1 MKENT
6 KRYVKLSILLYIVI
20 LSVALVGTL
29 AWFLFEQSATIKTE
43 EDSRIIAGEYLEICF
58 DDGDDDPNNDKW
70 GIDVSVS
77 NSAQFPDVSLTPD
90 GTVWYP
96 VSLEEDDGLIYGEAG
111 RGVYENVTGLNG
123 YLVKIPLKVR
133 ASTGINVYLDQSS
146 KLEGVDL
153 EKTDASGVDGSV
165 FSRDAVAGAA
175 RVAFFDESGAKMVW
189 VPNERYEL
197 ISSSEGA
204 LNIVYDGNPEDEY
217 KYLNVVDG
225 IVNEGSEYGTWD
237 SDLIALGTDKLASDG
252 NTNEA
257 TPLLE
262 FTKAGEEKK
271 LVIYIWIEGSDRE
284 ANTVLSGGSFKYDL
298 KLTGIVEKAPSAV
311 NVDDVA
317 YKNGQLVYASSG
329 AEVGSEILYSYDG
342 NVWTPY
348 STGNPDLAKGNSVL
362 YVRAKETA
370 AERAGLVKEIAI
382 K

>member
-70 GIDVSVS
+70 GIDISVS

-133 ASTGINVYLDQSS
+133 ASRGINVYLHQDS

-153 EKTDASGVDGSV
+153 EKTDATGVTGSL
-165 FSRDAVAGAA
+165 FSRDAVAGAS
-175 RVAFFDESGAKMVW
+175 RVAFFDANGAKMVW
-189 VPNERYEL
+189 VPNPNYEL
-197 ISSSEGA
+197 TSNSEGVLDINYNGTA
-204 LNIVYDGNPEDEY
+204 EDSY

-225 IVNEGSEYGTWD
+225 IVTEGNEYGVWD
-237 SDLIALGTDKLASDG
+237 NNLIAIGNSNLATDESVNDAMPILS
-252 NTNEA
+252 
-257 TPLLE
+257 
-262 FTKAGEEKK
+262 FTEAGEEKK

-329 AEVGSEILYSYDG
+329 AEVGSEILYSYDS

-362 YVRAKETA
+362 YVRAKETT
-370 AERAGLVKEIAI
+370 AEKAGLVKEIAI

>member
-6 KRYVKLSILLYIVI
+6 KRYVKLSIILYIVI

-58 DDGDDDPNNDKW
+58 DDGNDNPNDDKW
-70 GIDVSVS
+70 GIDISVS
-77 NSAQFPDVSLTPD
+77 NTAQFPDVSLTPD

-111 RGVYENVTGLNG
+111 RGVYEDVTGQNG

-133 ASTGINVYLDQSS
+133 ASRGINVYLHQDS

-153 EKTDASGVDGSV
+153 EKTDATGVTGSL

-175 RVAFFDESGAKMVW
+175 RVAFFDANGAKMVW
-189 VPNERYEL
+189 VPNANYEL
-197 ISSSEGA
+197 TSNSEGV
-204 LNIVYDGNPEDEY
+204 LDINYNGTVEGSY

-225 IVNEGSEYGTWD
+225 IVTEGNEYGVWD
-237 SDLIALGTDKLASDG
+237 NNLIVTGNSNLATDESVNDAMPILS
-252 NTNEA
+252 
-257 TPLLE
+257 
-262 FTKAGEEKK
+262 FTEAGEEKK

-298 KLTGIVEKAPSAV
+298 KLTGIVEKAPSVV
-311 NVDDVA
+311 NIDDVA
-317 YKNGQLVYASSG
+317 YKGGQLVYSSSG
-329 AEVGSEILYSYDG
+329 AEVGSEILYSYDSKA
-342 NVWTPY
+342 WTPY
-348 STGNPDLAKGNSVL
+348 STGNPNLAKENSVL
-362 YVRAKETA
+362 YVRAKETT
-370 AERAGLVKEIAI
+370 AEKAGVVKEIAI